1 MIDIRQTD
9 VFSEWLRNL
18 ADTRAKARIAARIDR
33 LRMGN
38 PGDVSPIGGG
48 LSEMR
53 IHYGPGYRVYYVQ
66 RGAALVMLLCGGDK
80 ATQTSDIRTAKR
92 LASELED

>member
-1 MIDIRQTD
+1 MTEIRQTE
-9 VFSEWLRNL
+9 VFSGWLRNL
-18 ADTRAKARIAARIDR
+18 ADTRAKARIAARVDR

-38 PGDVSPIGGG
+38 PGDVSPIGEG

-80 ATQTSDIRTAKR
+80 ATQASDIRTAKR